1 MSCIVLL
8 QLLAG
13 SDVNATDKNRQNPL
27 HIAAME
33 DKANILEVLLQNGA
47 NPDLVDSNLNNGE
60 FVCYESSPY
69 YF

>member
-1 MSCIVLL
+1 MRCIILL

-27 HIAAME
+27 HIAAIE
-33 DKANILEVLLQNGA
+33 DKANVLEVLLENGA

-60 FVCYESSPY
+60 FVCYKCFPDY
-69 YF
+69 L

>member
-1 MSCIVLL
+1 MSCIILL